1 MRANLWETG
10 SCLQLP
16 YFQFSVYDWT
26 ELLTLIGRT
35 TEFLVADW
43 LAIIAISCACMFA
56 ASCAIANRTRRK
68 RRKES
73 PQSVVSFL
81 QKMSLSGKP
90 RNRSRSPVKRSGDR
104 LYHSGEKDD
113 RRNSK
118 EKHISK
124 ESRNDE
130 IRTPKMDA
138 KPKPPNVSVK
148 TEKHESRVSS
158 IESKESRTNH
168 NSTPRQSHSSSHSRT
183 YTNPV
188 TGKIERKFSNRCRL
202 FIGILSI

>member
-1 MRANLWETG
+1 
-10 SCLQLP
+10 
-16 YFQFSVYDWT
+16 
-26 ELLTLIGRT
+26 
-35 TEFLVADW
+35 
-43 LAIIAISCACMFA
+43 
-56 ASCAIANRTRRK
+56 
-68 RRKES
+68 
-73 PQSVVSFL
+73 
-81 QKMSLSGKP
+81 MSLSGKP
-90 RNRSRSPVKRSGDR
+90 RNRSRSPAKRSGDR

-118 EKHISK
+118 EKHVSK

-138 KPKPPNVSVK
+138 KPKSLNVSVN
-148 TEKHESRVSS
+148 TEKHENRVSS
-158 IESKESRTNH
+158 IESKEIRTNH

-202 FIGILSI
+202 FIGNIIDITEEEFKKMFDKYGEYSEAYINKEKSFGFIKMVKNNV